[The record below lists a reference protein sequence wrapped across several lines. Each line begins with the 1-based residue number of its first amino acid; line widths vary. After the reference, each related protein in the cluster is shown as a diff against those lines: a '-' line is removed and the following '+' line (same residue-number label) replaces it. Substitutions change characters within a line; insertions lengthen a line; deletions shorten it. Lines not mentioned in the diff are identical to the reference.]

1 MKVGKQMKKLYEDL
15 QGKVLSYT
23 ENTSMEN
30 ESKLIDSLD
39 NLINE
44 LFYTIQNPGVS
55 YFEKKV
61 NANKYRN
68 IALVII
74 NDFVNGDLLY
84 FPENFEQFDI
94 LVYQF
99 SNRTLVNPIHTLGS
113 QMKLDLDKPQE
124 ERDYDNDEWE
134 LMLDYSSKLATYWDG
149 HEISN
154 IGDIYGQLYED
165 FPRTGVLKYWNYGL
179 IPQSLVDLR
188 QSFENKLTKSTYLED
203 AEDSLID
210 KTDVEYLIHLKYY
223 EPEVYNE
230 MILDEVDALQYEIDE
245 DDDLELED
253 IVLEEAEGQEVVD

>member
-1 MKVGKQMKKLYEDL
+1 MKKLYEDL

-30 ESKLIDSLD
+30 ESRLIDSLD

-74 NDFVNGDLLY
+74 DDFVNGDLLY

-99 SNRTLVNPIHTLGS
+99 SNRTLVNPIQTLGS
-113 QMKLDLDKPQE
+113 QMKLDLDKPE
-124 ERDYDNDEWE
+124 DERDYDNDEWD

-149 HEISN
+149 NEMSN
-154 IGDIYGQLYED
+154 IGDIYGQLYEE

-179 IPQSLVDLR
+179 TPQSLSDLR
-188 QSFENKLTKSTYLED
+188 HSFETKLTKSTYLED
-203 AEDSLID
+203 AEDSLIE

-230 MILDEVDALQYEIDE
+230 MILDEVDALQYETDEVDFEIDF
-245 DDDLELED
+245 DPDV
-253 IVLEEAEGQEVVD
+253 IRRS